1 MTIRWEEWEGRTVDG
16 KYLLG
21 NYLGGSEA
29 SAVFRTRIANAGA
42 KQDAADAAIKL
53 VCAGGAAAE
62 SYLRHWQAASELTH
76 PNLIRILA
84 VGDARLDAIDLVYAV
99 EELAEENLAQILPER
114 ALTAEEAGGTLGP
127 VLAALGYVHGK
138 GLVHGRIRPSNI
150 LASGD
155 QVKLSSDTLSK
166 AGEIPAA
173 VTAYDAPEVLAEGL
187 SPASDVW
194 SLGITLVEVL
204 TQRVPSWD
212 AARMELSTPGIGKNV
227 PEPFRGIEQCCLQ
240 VDPAKRCGLREIAN
254 RLEGWKLD
262 DRKVESPKLD
272 GPKLAARA
280 ESDRPQSERLPA
292 PVFAATAAFPKKAAK
307 GPYVLVLVAAL
318 LVALFFIVRPKP
330 STAPADSQSSSTQS
344 ASTPIAAQQSLR
356 PSSASPSPALPA
368 TPTAALEQKLG
379 PNTGQKAGAGGQ
391 EILERV
397 TPVVSA
403 GAQRSIRGTIKVRVR
418 VDVDAAGNVTRA
430 KLKEGRGK
438 RYFARASVQ
447 AAQGWKF
454 APAQDATR
462 REWVL
467 SFLFNRMQL
476 DTAAVRTR

>member
-1 MTIRWEEWEGRTVDG
+1 MTIRWKEWEGRTVDG
-16 KYLLG
+16 KFLLS

-29 SAVFRTRIANAGA
+29 SAVFRTRIASAGG

-62 SYLRHWQAASELTH
+62 SYLSHWQATSELTH

-84 VGDARLDAIDLVYAV
+84 VGRARLDASDLVYAV

-114 ALTAEEAGGTLGP
+114 ALTAEEAGGMLRP
-127 VLAALGYVHGK
+127 VLAALEYVYGK
-138 GLVHGRIRPSNI
+138 GLVHGRIRPANI

-155 QVKLSSDTLSK
+155 QVKLSSDSLRR
-166 AGEIPAA
+166 AGEIPVA
-173 VTAYDAPEVLAEGL
+173 VTAYDAPEVLVDGI

-212 AARMELSTPGIGKNV
+212 AARRELSAPGIGENV
-227 PEPFRGIEQCCLQ
+227 PEPFRGMAQCCLQ
-240 VDPAKRCGLREIAN
+240 VDPAKRCGLGEITD
-254 RLEGWKLD
+254 RLEGRKIKSRKPDASMPARSLD
-262 DRKVESPKLD
+262 EPPQLN
-272 GPKLAARA
+272 
-280 ESDRPQSERLPA
+280 RPPSAPVSA
-292 PVFAATAAFPKKAAK
+292 PVFQATAPAWKKSAK
-307 GPYVLVLVAAL
+307 GPYLLVLVAAL
-318 LVALFFIVRPKP
+318 IVALFFILRPKP
-330 STAPADSQSSSTQS
+330 STPFADSQASPSSAAS
-344 ASTPIAAQQSLR
+344 APASAQQS
-356 PSSASPSPALPA
+356 PPPAASPSPSSALSSRPA
-368 TPTAALEQKLG
+368 AS
-379 PNTGQKAGAGGQ
+379 TGQKPSQTGDGDGVV
-391 EILERV
+391 ERV

-454 APAQDATR
+454 APAQDTPR
-462 REWVL
+462 REWIL
-467 SFLFNRMQL
+467 SFLFNRMQV